1 MPPARRPA
9 KGSRGRSAAGRNVP
23 PGRRPSHPRPSGG
36 KSSSLSR
43 LVIGGALRLVA
54 VAVLLWLGGF
64 AWFALTLPTAVPLAV
79 ATDAVVVLTGGAG
92 RLARGVAVLDAGS
105 AQRMF
110 VSGVGE
116 HIGKPALAASI
127 GVPLKRFAT
136 RVDLGYAAVDT
147 RSNATETAAW
157 TERHGYR
164 SLRLVTS
171 AAHMRRARLELAAQ
185 MPPRI
190 AIVEDAVPSGTG
202 ADSIAREYSKYL
214 LRRAALAA
222 GAA

>member
-1 MPPARRPA
+1 MARAAAPRRPA
-9 KGSRGRSAAGRNVP
+9 RPKLAGSRRSTP
-23 PGRRPSHPRPSGG
+23 RRSP
-36 KSSSLSR
+36 
-43 LVIGGALRLVA
+43 LRRAFGVVLRVAA
-54 VAVLLWLGGF
+54 VAILAWLGGF

-79 ATDAVVVLTGGAG
+79 TTDAVVVLTGGAG
-92 RLARGVAVLDAGS
+92 RLARGFAVLDAGS

-116 HIGKPALAASI
+116 RIGKPALAASI
-127 GVPLKRFAT
+127 GVPLKRFTA

-157 TERHGYR
+157 TQRHGYR

-171 AAHMRRARLELAAQ
+171 AAHMRRARLELAVKLPAQ
-185 MPPRI
+185 VT
-190 AIVEDAVPSGTG
+190 IVEDAVPAETG
-202 ADSIAREYSKYL
+202 ADGIAREYSKYL